1 MREGLYYRLDCM
13 NALASGLYKASDF
26 TGDEEAIET
35 ASNYEATLTKEEYR
49 RIKEELE
56 KEREST
62 SGYYHEPEH
71 FYSIG
76 ED

>member
-1 MREGLYYRLDCM
+1 MREGLYYRLNCM

-49 RIKEELE
+49 NG
-56 KEREST
+56 ERLSSKLLYGPRKGLRE
-62 SGYYHEPEH
+62 
-71 FYSIG
+71 
-76 ED
+76 

>member
-49 RIKEELE
+49 NG
-56 KEREST
+56 ERLSSKLLYDTRE
-62 SGYYHEPEH
+62 GLRE
-71 FYSIG
+71 
-76 ED
+76 

>member
-13 NALASGLYKASDF
+13 NALASGLYKASDC

-49 RIKEELE
+49 GG
-56 KEREST
+56 ERLSSKLLYDPRE
-62 SGYYHEPEH
+62 GL
-71 FYSIG
+71 G
-76 ED
+76 E

>member
-1 MREGLYYRLDCM
+1 M

-49 RIKEELE
+49 NGERLSSKLLYDPREGLKE
-56 KEREST
+56 
-62 SGYYHEPEH
+62 
-71 FYSIG
+71 
-76 ED
+76 